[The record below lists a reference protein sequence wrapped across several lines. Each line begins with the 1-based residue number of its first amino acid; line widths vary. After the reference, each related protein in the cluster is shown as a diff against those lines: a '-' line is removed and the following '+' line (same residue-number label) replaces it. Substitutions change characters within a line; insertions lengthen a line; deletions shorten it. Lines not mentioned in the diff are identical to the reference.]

1 MNLFTSW
8 LKDKNSSPQPKS
20 GPNPA
25 PNHQPAGSQPVVN
38 RNPIANNQS
47 TSPNLQNSSSAPRPV
62 THHNRPAGM
71 NSHQS
76 NNQSQAAP
84 RPNTTPQNRPNNAPQ
99 GHNRPHNAQR
109 QHHQQQRRS
118 FANRQPAHH
127 PSPYSKPQPSQGP
140 IAGVAQ
146 NKLRVIALGG
156 LEEVGKNSI
165 AFEYGNEAIIVDMG
179 LQFPDENMHGID
191 YAVADYSYFKGKE
204 RNIKAVI
211 ITHGHLDHIGGIPHV
226 MPRLGV
232 EIPLYCTALTG
243 ALIKKRQ
250 EDLNQRLNV
259 QVVKYDEMLRFG
271 SFTVDFFRVNHSIP
285 GSMGVVIGTPV
296 GNIVHTGDWKM
307 DLTPINDEVID
318 FAKLARISEN
328 GVLAAFCDS
337 TNASQAGLQ
346 MSESAVRDPIDS
358 IFFKAKGRLIVGCFA
373 SNLSRVQ
380 QIITLAEQY
389 GRKVVLM
396 GRTMVNNV
404 AIAQNLKYM
413 SVAPHTLIT
422 IQEANRLRSDQVVI
436 LLTGAQGEKNAA
448 LLKAATG
455 EHRFVTIQA
464 GDTVIFSSSVI
475 PGNEQSVGQLM
486 DKLYRMGAKAINYK
500 MMDVHAGGHAKA
512 DETRLLLRMLK
523 PKFFIPIEGN
533 HYLLCKHAEIAGS
546 VGYDKKHIIIPDN
559 GTMIEFDAQGE
570 ATVLKQKAPH
580 SLVAIDGLGMGDV
593 SEEVVNERHTLA
605 HEGIFTVIMACDRN
619 KAELRGEPEI
629 LTKGFIYVRDA
640 NTLINEA
647 KLLVKDTFNRHGA
660 KLYPQNIPE
669 LKAMIQS
676 TLQQHLF
683 KKTEREPMIVPV
695 ILQV

>member
-8 LKDKNSSPQPKS
+8 LKDKNSSPQPKAGS
-20 GPNPA
+20 NPA
-25 PNHQPAGSQPVVN
+25 PTHQPTASQPPVH
-38 RNPIANNQS
+38 RNANPTHQQSTTVPTQATPRPHQGQPHRPANNS
-47 TSPNLQNSSSAPRPV
+47 RPV
-62 THHNRPAGM
+62 SANSYPAKVPPQGG
-71 NSHQS
+71 
-76 NNQSQAAP
+76 A
-84 RPNTTPQNRPNNAPQ
+84 RPNQGQNQPQTHSGHPQ
-99 GHNRPHNAQR
+99 PQR
-109 QHHQQQRRS
+109 HHQQRRS
-118 FANRQPAHH
+118 FANRQPSHH
-127 PSPYSKPQPSQGP
+127 PSPYSKPQQTQAAIPATSTD
-140 IAGVAQ
+140 
-146 NKLRVIALGG
+146 KLRVIALGG

-204 RNIKAVI
+204 RNIKALI

-226 MPRLGV
+226 MPRLGI
-232 EIPLYCTALTG
+232 EIPIYCTAMTG

-250 EDLNQRLNV
+250 EDLQQKLNV
-259 QVVKYDEMLRFG
+259 QIVKYDEVLRLG
-271 SFTVDFFRVNHSIP
+271 NFTVDFFRVNHSIP
-285 GSMGVVIGTPV
+285 GSMGVVIGTPI
-296 GNIVHTGDWKM
+296 GNIVHTGDWKI
-307 DLTPINDEVID
+307 DLTPVNDEVID
-318 FAKLARISEN
+318 FAKIARISEN

-337 TNASQAGLQ
+337 TNASSPGLQ

-422 IQEANRLRSDQVVI
+422 IQEANRLRADQVVI

-448 LLKAATG
+448 LMKAAAG
-455 EHRFVTIQA
+455 EHRFVNIQA
-464 GDTVIFSSSVI
+464 GDTVLFSSSVI

-486 DKLYRMGAKAINYK
+486 DKLYRLGAKAINYK

-512 DETRLLLRMLK
+512 DDTKLLLRILK
-523 PKFFIPIEGN
+523 PTYFIPIEGN
-533 HYLLCKHAEIAGS
+533 HYLLCKHAEIAEK

-559 GTMIEFDAQGE
+559 GTIMEFDAQAE
-570 ATVLKQKAPH
+570 VTILKAKAPH
-580 SLVAIDGLGMGDV
+580 NLVAIDGLGMGDV
-593 SEEVVNERHTLA
+593 SEEVINERHTLA
-605 HEGIFTVIMACDRN
+605 HEGIFTVILACDRN

-629 LTKGFIYVRDA
+629 LTRGFIYVRDA

-647 KLLVKDTFNRHGA
+647 KVIIKDTFNRHAA

-669 LKAMIQS
+669 LKALIQS
-676 TLQQHLF
+676 SLQQHLF

-695 ILQV
+695 IIQI